1 MLTILQGDQKEAI
14 RVSTTHEVDTIVYLG
29 QIIPKPICHSDIPV
43 IHFPLKDHANSF
55 EKYNLLFSILTKLN
69 GTVLISCRMG
79 ISRSVIVSAILRQIL
94 RKETFDHPLA
104 INITP
109 KELDKVNPDLFKS
122 IFQWCRSEKNE
133 VIKCYS

>member
-1 MLTILQGDQKEAI
+1 MLTILQGNQTNAI
-14 RVSTTHEVDTIVYLG
+14 RVSKTTEVDTIVYLG
-29 QIIPKPICHSDIPV
+29 QVIPRSICYSDIPV
-43 IHFPLKDHANSF
+43 IHFPLKDNANSF